1 MHKVQREKQSV
12 SLNQDASSSE
22 SAGTHNR
29 YKLKCSLLGWDEANK
44 TLTLRDPRGNKW
56 DYDFHTFFFPLTI
69 GSPVSLPVAA
79 LDDLYINTL
88 LFQIDKSVAI
98 VGEKSKDRT
107 KAVSVP
113 IRTFM
118 YVLTYLRNRGIYTLK
133 AAREDDM
140 MNLARELGEKN
151 WHLILNREHLWHQT
165 LADVES
171 IDIPIHVLFRVSKTG
186 HIDSL
191 NKSFWEEKI
200 GYGACDNY
208 SYETKQRIFQYCED
222 RGYLYKRLFKQ
233 WLAEET
239 NESFYSQ
246 AALKNIF
253 SDINRLAIRQ
263 EGVDCLEKTPFFNIS
278 DLSRKYCKRPDGRT
292 ENISL
297 SDGTYLLKR
306 SLEIVFDHGPNFL
319 EILKKINQ
327 QQFFITS
334 SNKDPQKCKSLRF
347 KDFSSHQVK
356 QFLKNEK
363 PFDDLTNT
371 MGLPAIRNWS
381 PSSKLSD
388 KTTITLLHL
397 IAIVQGAC
405 AIVIIFLN
413 GRRNGEVLDK
423 YTGLRTTDLFQFNDE
438 LGIYRCNFYI
448 EKTYQDRHPFY
459 VNRSTA
465 SAILLLTGMKELMS
479 EVTGRTDDEHL
490 FSLCTPVP
498 INISRNL
505 KNRSFDFSGLH
516 TLSIGPLMSYL
527 YPDGNA
533 PNLKPH
539 MGRRFFGLLYQYRYD
554 NATLLSLR
562 QQFRHFDIIM
572 TKVYI
577 TDPDFRDDAKNI
589 ASTIGKRKDV
599 TLVEKK
605 LYESLELEIRDLK
618 DEVEAAGRERFT
630 DIITRI
636 ISGEASAG
644 GFPRFIRKL
653 YKRFA
658 KDIEFSESSSSEQG
672 KIISKRLQA
681 QGYKPNSMPHGQCN
695 APKPRGALN
704 AKCRDEK
711 NQTNIELA
719 CADLCEDCQY
729 HYNNEGF
736 LQNLKDDAKQLKMDM
751 DNFMLPPMQQ
761 KKSKDDYENLIKII
775 ELNKKTMEKNLQLMM
790 KTIQE
795 LYE

>member
-1 MHKVQREKQSV
+1 MHKVQREKQSIQ
-12 SLNQDASSSE
+12 LNQDVSSSE
-22 SAGTHNR
+22 SAGIHNR
-29 YKLKCSLLGWDEANK
+29 YEPKSSFLTWDEANK
-44 TLTLRDPRGNKW
+44 TLRLRDLKGKTW
-56 DYDFHTFFFPLTI
+56 DYDFRTFFFPPTK
-69 GSPVSLPVAA
+69 GSPVSLPVA

-88 LFQIDKSVAI
+88 LFQIDQYVATFGEKTKERTRAVAI
-98 VGEKSKDRT
+98 
-107 KAVSVP
+107 P

-165 LADVES
+165 LADIES
-171 IDIPIHVLFRVSKTG
+171 IDIPIHVLFRASKTG
-186 HIDSL
+186 HINSL

-233 WLAEET
+233 WLAENT
-239 NESFYSQ
+239 NESCYSQ

-253 SDINRLAIRQ
+253 FGINRLAVRQ
-263 EGVDCLEKTPFFNIS
+263 EGIDCLEKIPFSYIS

-319 EILKKINQ
+319 ETLKRINR
-327 QQFFITS
+327 QQFLPA
-334 SNKDPQKCKSLRF
+334 SNSKDFQESKTLRF
-347 KDFSSHQVK
+347 KDLSSHQVR
-356 QFLKNEK
+356 QFLKNEN

-381 PSSKLSD
+381 PSSSLSNS
-388 KTTITLLHL
+388 TTITLLHL
-397 IAIVQGAC
+397 IAIIQGAC

-423 YTGLRTTDLFQFNDE
+423 YTGLRTTDLFHLDDE
-438 LGIYRCNFYI
+438 LGIYQCNFYI

-465 SAILLLTGMKELMS
+465 SAILLLTDMKELIS

-490 FSLCTPVP
+490 FSFCNPVP
-498 INISRNL
+498 INISRSL
-505 KNRSFDFSGLH
+505 KNRSFVFSGVH

-533 PNLKPH
+533 PDLKPH

-554 NATLLSLR
+554 DSDLLSLK
-562 QQFRHFDIIM
+562 QQYRHFDILM

-577 TDPDFRDDAKNI
+577 TDPDLRDDAKNI
-589 ASTIGKRKDV
+589 ASTIGKRKNV
-599 TLVEKK
+599 TLVDKK
-605 LYESLELEIRDLK
+605 LYESLELEIRDL
-618 DEVEAAGRERFT
+618 ENEIEAAGRERLT
-630 DIITRI
+630 DIITRVI
-636 ISGEASAG
+636 DGEPSAG

-653 YKRFA
+653 FKRFS

-672 KIISKRLQA
+672 KILSERLQA

-695 APKPRGALN
+695 APKPKGALN
-704 AKCRDEK
+704 AKCRNKE

-719 CADLCEDCQY
+719 CADLCWNCKY

-736 LQNLKDDAKQLKMDM
+736 LQNLEDDARQLKEDM
-751 DNFMLPPMQQ
+751 DSFMLPPMQQ
-761 KKSKDDYENLIKII
+761 KKAELEYKNLIKVI
-775 ELNKKTMEKNLQLMM
+775 ELNKETMEKNRQLMM
-790 KTIQE
+790 KTMQGA
-795 LYE
+795 L